1 MRWSLSARVALG
13 LAAQMVVFGGAVGY
27 LVFAADALFDR
38 LSVLK
43 DELEPVGDDLRA
55 LVVDLKEVEGLIA
68 AWGDARRVPAS
79 APAASLERAHDLL
92 RRLRLF
98 ERVAQDAE
106 VLARVSNDASGDG
119 GERLARVVT
128 ELRDLKDGNRL
139 VARALGNRALG
150 NSPRFLRTNEEVF
163 EAVLEGLGK
172 VNGSGRMEDVMPL
185 QAEVRRMTQFIRAIL
200 QRASHDVLAEMRD
213 RNLDLLGRRVEISY
227 AIVAVPAAALA
238 VALVVLL
245 LTLRALRPLRRLTA
259 AVRRLGAGETED
271 VRPQDYAGELRELA
285 SALAA
290 LGTALR
296 ARGADLE
303 RKTDELMRAERLA
316 VVGRM
321 ASVVAHE
328 VRNPLNSVDL
338 NLDLLREMLGRGAA
352 GDDPKVTALLDAIQ
366 REVDRLA
373 EITGEYLKFGRLP
386 RGVLAPCDVAQVV
399 RDTRA
404 FMDGE
409 FAETRI
415 AVEVNAPD
423 RPVIVLADESQLRQA
438 LVNVLRNAVEAMP
451 DGGRLWIEVAD
462 LGERV
467 QVSVRDSGPG
477 IPEDFRERLFEPFAT
492 TKPRGTGLGLAF
504 VQQVMHECGGEVGV
518 ESAPGQGTCVR
529 FRLRRAV

>member
-1 MRWSLSARVALG
+1 MRLSLSARVALG

-43 DELEPVGDDLRA
+43 DEMEPAGDDLRN
-55 LVVDLKEVEGLIA
+55 LVVDVKEVEGLLA
-68 AWGDARRVPAS
+68 TRATV
-79 APAASLERAHDLL
+79 ERAHDLL

-106 VLARVSNDASGDG
+106 VLDRVATGEGMSTET
-119 GERLARVVT
+119 GERLARAAA
-128 ELRDLKDGNRL
+128 ELRDLKDGDRL
-139 VARALGNRALG
+139 VARAIKNRAPGDL
-150 NSPRFLRTNEEVF
+150 PRTLHTNAEAF
-163 EAVLEGLGK
+163 DAVLERLGTA
-172 VNGSGRMEDVMPL
+172 NGHGRAEEVVL
-185 QAEVRRMTQFIRAIL
+185 LAAEVRRMAQFARAIL
-200 QRASHDVLAEMRD
+200 QRASHDVLAAMRD
-213 RNLDLLGRRVEISY
+213 MNVDLLRRRVEISY
-227 AIVAVPAAALA
+227 ALVAVPAAALM

-245 LTLRALRPLRRLTA
+245 LTLRALKPVRRLTG

-285 SALAA
+285 EALAA
-290 LGTALR
+290 LGVALR
-296 ARGADLE
+296 TRGADLE

-352 GDDPKVTALLDAIQ
+352 GGDPKVTALLDAIQ

-386 RGVLAPCDVAQVV
+386 RGVLAPCDVGRVV

-409 FAETRI
+409 FAKTGV
-415 AVEVNAPD
+415 AVEVHAPD
-423 RPVIVLADESQLRQA
+423 RPVQVLADEAQLRQA
-438 LVNVLRNAVEAMP
+438 LINVLRNAVEAMP
-451 DGGRLWIEVAD
+451 DGGRLGIEVAD
-462 LGERV
+462 HGEKV

>member
-1 MRWSLSARVALG
+1 MRLSLSARVALG

-43 DELEPVGDDLRA
+43 DEMEPAGDGLRN
-55 LVVDLKEVEGLIA
+55 LVVDLKEVEGLLA
-68 AWGDARRVPAS
+68 TRATV
-79 APAASLERAHDLL
+79 ERAHDLL
-92 RRLRLF
+92 RRLRPF
-98 ERVAQDAE
+98 ERVARDAE
-106 VLARVSNDASGDG
+106 VLDRVAAIEGLSAETR
-119 GERLARVVT
+119 ERLARSAV

-139 VARALGNRALG
+139 VARALKNHALG
-150 NSPRFLRTNEEVF
+150 DLPRPPHTNAEAF
-163 EAVLEGLGK
+163 DAVLERLGTA
-172 VNGSGRMEDVMPL
+172 NGRGHEEEVAL
-185 QAEVRRMTQFIRAIL
+185 LAAEVRRMARFTRAIL
-200 QRASHDVLAEMRD
+200 QRASHDVLAAMRD
-213 RNLDLLGRRVEISY
+213 MNLDLLRRRVEISY
-227 AIVAVPAAALA
+227 ALVAVPAAALV

-245 LTLRALRPLRRLTA
+245 LTLRALKPVRSLTK

-285 SALAA
+285 EALAA
-290 LGTALR
+290 LGAALR
-296 ARGADLE
+296 TRGADLE

-328 VRNPLNSVDL
+328 VRNPLNSVNL
-338 NLDLLREMLGRGAA
+338 NLDLLREMLGRGVA

-386 RGVLAPCDVAQVV
+386 RGVLAPCDVGRVV

-409 FAETRI
+409 FAETGV
-415 AVEVNAPD
+415 AVEVHAPD
-423 RPVIVLADESQLRQA
+423 RPVKVLADEAQLRQA

-451 DGGRLWIEVAD
+451 GGGRLGIEVAD
-462 LGERV
+462 LGEKV

-504 VQQVMHECGGEVGV
+504 VQQVMHECGGEVRV